1 MAETCLIIYK
11 VLVYIFLSFVL
22 TQSAPQTALVT
33 EIPGFTGTLLSKHHS
48 GYASLTFPISLF
60 VLLDLVS
67 RILGV
72 HNFFHVNALDSLL
85 GFSCYVGILKVC
97 DNRPKSW

>member
-1 MAETCLIIYK
+1 
-11 VLVYIFLSFVL
+11 
-22 TQSAPQTALVT
+22 
-33 EIPGFTGTLLSKHHS
+33 
-48 GYASLTFPISLF
+48 
-60 VLLDLVS
+60 LVS

>member
-11 VLVYIFLSFVL
+11 VFVYIFLSFVL

-33 EIPGFTGTLLSKHHS
+33 EIPGFTGTLLSKHYS
-48 GYASLTFPISLF
+48 GYAFTFPISLY
-60 VLLDLVS
+60 VLLNSVS

-72 HNFFHVNALDSLL
+72 HNSFHVNALDSLL